1 MFGLKDTIIVDNDF
15 NALEDENNMVGVIC
29 QYRYWQIRNYLPVP
43 VLANKK
49 LFASTSWLCIT
60 QGAEGIKRRNEK
72 AVLAVGKG
80 LVRIYRREGYLQIPT
95 SIFLQVLYFQ
105 LRNYM
110 QVLLCYN
117 SRQIKLLTLS
127 KTDQLE
133 AGDYKVH
140 ICGSEG
146 GGNTCQKS
154 QLNSIQPQLQ
164 VGFTWKLLCT
174 HPTMTT
180 QEHRFGEMIRQC
192 KLTQS

>member
-1 MFGLKDTIIVDNDF
+1 
-15 NALEDENNMVGVIC
+15 MVGVIC
-29 QYRYWQIRNYLPVP
+29 QYQYWRIRNYLPVP

-146 GGNTCQKS
+146 GGILVKSPSSTQYNHNCRWGLHENYFAPIPLWPPRNTD
-154 QLNSIQPQLQ
+154 L
-164 VGFTWKLLCT
+164 GRW
-174 HPTMTT
+174 
-180 QEHRFGEMIRQC
+180 
-192 KLTQS
+192 

>member
-1 MFGLKDTIIVDNDF
+1 
-15 NALEDENNMVGVIC
+15 MVSVIC

-146 GGNTCQKS
+146 GEYLSKVPA
-154 QLNSIQPQLQ
+154 QLNTTTTAGGVYMKITL
-164 VGFTWKLLCT
+164 
-174 HPTMTT
+174 HPSHYDHPGT
-180 QEHRFGEMIRQC
+180 QIWGDD
-192 KLTQS
+192 KTV